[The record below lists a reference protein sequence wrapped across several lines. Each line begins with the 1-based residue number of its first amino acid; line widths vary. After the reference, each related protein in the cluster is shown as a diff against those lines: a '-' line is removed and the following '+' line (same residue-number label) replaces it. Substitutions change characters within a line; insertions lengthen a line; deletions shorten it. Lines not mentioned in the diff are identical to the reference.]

1 MISRHV
7 KSHGVEL
14 RNETN
19 LDKII
24 EGKNGKARAV
34 RTQAGEEIPCDIVG
48 ITTGVA
54 PNISFLENSGIET
67 DRGILVNRM
76 LQTNVPD
83 VYAIGDCA
91 QQREPIGNRQPVE
104 AVWYTG
110 RMMGEALAQTLCGNP
125 TEYNPGHW
133 FNSAKFFDIE
143 YQTYGWVYSGSKMK
157 AGETHFH
164 WKHED
169 DTKCI
174 TVAFNKTS
182 RKLLGINTFGI
193 RMKHEVF
200 DRWLTEERTV
210 DYVIENLKE
219 ANFDPEFHKSF
230 EKEILEAFK
239 KTKTI

>member
-1 MISRHV
+1 
-7 KSHGVEL
+7 
-14 RNETN
+14 
-19 LDKII
+19 
-24 EGKNGKARAV
+24 
-34 RTQAGEEIPCDIVG
+34 
-48 ITTGVA
+48 
-54 PNISFLENSGIET
+54 
-67 DRGILVNRM
+67 
-76 LQTNVPD
+76 
-83 VYAIGDCA
+83 
-91 QQREPIGNRQPVE
+91 
-104 AVWYTG
+104 
-110 RMMGEALAQTLCGNP
+110 
-125 TEYNPGHW
+125 
-133 FNSAKFFDIE
+133 